1 MWDGDDGWPVVYHG
15 RTFTSKVSFKTVV
28 EVINESAF
36 VSSPYPVILS
46 IENRCSLPQQVK
58 MAQIFISVLG
68 DKLVKSYLFESD
80 LNEDCPLLPSP
91 NQLKYKILIKNKKL
105 QRQPIQQQLSIQ
117 QQHGVNGNASS
128 GNATNQQAQLQ
139 HQLSQQQQNSPPAH
153 HQQLSRKQLSD
164 ASKSSILQTQLS
176 QQQHE
181 TTGINQNGSGKKD
194 FGADSSSPS
203 TGSAS
208 NKGENG
214 IVKKIRTISTRL
226 TAAAAEPKIKQ
237 NVVSFIHKSKSLT
250 DNAFNKIAAGR
261 NGNGSKVKLKYSFIN
276 VSNFF

>member
-1 MWDGDDGWPVVYHG
+1 M
-15 RTFTSKVSFKTVV
+15 
-28 EVINESAF
+28 INESAF

-105 QRQPIQQQLSIQ
+105 QRQPVQQQLSIQ
-117 QQHGVNGNASS
+117 QQNGVNGVGNASS

-139 HQLSQQQQNSPPAH
+139 HQLSQQQQSSPPAH
-153 HQQLSRKQLSD
+153 HHQLSRKQLSD

-181 TTGINQNGSGKKD
+181 STGANQNGSGKKD

-250 DNAFNKIAAGR
+250 DNAFNKIASGR
-261 NGNGSKVKLKYSFIN
+261 NGNGSKVKLKQ
-276 VSNFF
+276 FFF